1 MILSDVLR
9 SRVLDDEG
17 RSVGIVIDARF
28 VLDGVPHGPL
38 ADARLVG
45 FIVSPHTG
53 SSFLGYERH
62 DDGRPAL
69 IARILRWHHR
79 GSFLVHWEDI
89 ARLDDTRVILRPGY
103 RRISPALLGAQRR

>member
-9 SRVLDDEG
+9 SQVVDDAG
-17 RSVGIVIDARF
+17 RLVGIVIDARF
-28 VLDGVPHGPL
+28 VLDGVPRGPL

-45 FIVSPHTG
+45 FVVSPHTG

-62 DDGRPAL
+62 DDERPGI
-69 IARILRWHHR
+69 IAAFLRWRHR

-89 ARLDDTRVILRPGY
+89 SRIDEHRMVLRPGY
-103 RRISPALLGAQRR
+103 RRISPTLLEAAHG

>member
-9 SRVLDDEG
+9 SHVVDDEG

-28 VLDGVPHGPL
+28 VLDGVPRGPL

-45 FIVSPHTG
+45 FIVSPRTG

-62 DDGRPAL
+62 DDKRPAIL
-69 IARILRWHHR
+69 ATFLRWRHR
-79 GSFLVHWEDI
+79 GSFLVHWEDV
-89 ARLDDTRVILRPGY
+89 ARLDERRIVLRPGY
-103 RRISPALLGAQRR
+103 RRISPTLLEASSG